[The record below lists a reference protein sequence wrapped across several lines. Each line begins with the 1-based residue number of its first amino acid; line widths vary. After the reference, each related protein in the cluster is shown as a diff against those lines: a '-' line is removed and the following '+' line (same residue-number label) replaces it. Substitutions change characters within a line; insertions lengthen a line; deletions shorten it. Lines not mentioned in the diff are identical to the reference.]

1 MARRPKLTEAALA
14 KLGAKRLAALLLAEA
29 AKNRDLRRAL
39 QIELDGERGVH
50 EVVKTLTKRLTT
62 IDNARSDLSAEKARE
77 LRSELER
84 IHATIIEK
92 VGTEA
97 PDAALELLWRFIN
110 LHQNVLERVFDRSGA
125 MADVFRAAVPS
136 LGEMAARASPS
147 PERLAGDV
155 MSTIMGNDYGVTD
168 DLIPE
173 MAEALERDGLMIL
186 QGTLLDARDQR
197 RSAIGPEEDST
208 VRYDRGLARIRLALQ
223 AVADALGDVDAF
235 IDAQDDSD
243 LTKPVFASEIAIR
256 LVAAGRA
263 AEALAILDGA
273 PLGDGRVGVFERR
286 WTDARIAALDA
297 LERGDE
303 AQALRLAFFEKAL
316 SRDHLRAYLERLPD
330 FEDTEAEERA
340 LDRVAD
346 DPRFHEALWFLVHW
360 PALPR
365 AARLV
370 EERSD
375 RLDGDLYALL
385 NPAAEA
391 LEAHHPL
398 AAALIRRALVTFT
411 LEHARSTRYGHAVRH
426 IRELQSLD
434 TLIEDYGPHETHEM
448 FVDRLKREH
457 ARKHSFWSR
466 LEKT

>member
-14 KLGAKRLAALLLAEA
+14 KLGAKSLAAVLLAETG
-29 AKNRDLRRAL
+29 KNRDLKRAL
-39 QIELDGERGVH
+39 QIELDGERGVD
-50 EVVKTLTKRLTT
+50 EVVKTLTKRLTA
-62 IDNARSDLSAEKARE
+62 IDNARSDLSTAKARD
-77 LRSELER
+77 LRPELER
-84 IHATIIEK
+84 IHCTIIEK

-97 PDAALELLWRFIN
+97 PDAALELLWRFIH
-110 LHQNVLERVFDRSGA
+110 LHQNLLERVFDRSGA
-125 MADVFRAAVPS
+125 SADVFRAAVPD
-136 LGEMAARASPS
+136 LGAMAARASTS
-147 PERLAGDV
+147 RERLASDV
-155 MSTIMGNDYGVTD
+155 MSTVMANYYGITD

-173 MAEALERDGLMIL
+173 MAEALGRDGLMIL
-186 QGTLLDARDQR
+186 KAKLLDARHQR
-197 RSAIGPEEDST
+197 RSAIGPVDDPT
-208 VRYDRGLARIRLALQ
+208 VRYDHGLARISLALQ
-223 AVADALGDVDAF
+223 AIADALGDVDAF
-235 IDAQDDSD
+235 IDAQDDRD
-243 LTKPVFASEIAIR
+243 LANPVFASEIAIR

-273 PLGDGRVGVFERR
+273 PPGDGRVGVFERR

-303 AQALRLAFFEKAL
+303 AQAMRLAFFEKAL
-316 SRDHLRAYLERLPD
+316 SRDHLRAYIEHLPD

-346 DPRFHEALWFLVHW
+346 DPKFHEALWFLVHW

-370 EERSD
+370 EERPD
-375 RLDGDLYALL
+375 RLDGDLYAIL

-398 AAALIRRALVTFT
+398 AAALIRRALVMFT

-457 ARKHSFWSR
+457 ARKQGFWSR

>member
-29 AKNRDLRRAL
+29 ARNRDLKRAL
-39 QIELDGERGVH
+39 QIELDGERGVD
-50 EVVKTLTKRLTT
+50 EVVKTLTKRLIA
-62 IDNARSDLSAEKARE
+62 IDNARSDLSTAKARE
-77 LRSELER
+77 LKSELER

-92 VGTEA
+92 VGIEA
-97 PDAALELLWRFIN
+97 PDAALELLWRFIQ

-147 PERLAGDV
+147 REHLAGDV
-155 MSTIMGNDYGVTD
+155 LSAVMTNDYGVTD

-173 MAEALERDGLMIL
+173 MAEALGRDGLMIL
-186 QGTLLDARDQR
+186 QATLLDTRHQR
-197 RSAIGPEEDST
+197 RSAMEPAGDPSI
-208 VRYDRGLARIRLALQ
+208 RYDHGLARISLALQ

-235 IDAQDDSD
+235 IDAQDDRD
-243 LTKPVFASEIAIR
+243 LTNPVIASEIAVR

-263 AEALAILDGA
+263 AEALAILDDA
-273 PLGDGRVGVFERR
+273 PPGDGRVGVFEHR

-297 LERGDE
+297 LERGNE
-303 AQALRLAFFEKAL
+303 AQAMRLAFFEKAL
-316 SRDHLRAYLERLPD
+316 SRDHLRAYLERLSD

-360 PALPR
+360 PDLPR
-365 AARLV
+365 ATRLV
-370 EERSD
+370 EERPD
-375 RLDGDLYALL
+375 LLDGDLYEML
-385 NPAAEA
+385 NPAAQA
-391 LEAHHPL
+391 LEARHPL
-398 AAALIRRALVTFT
+398 AATLIRRAMVTFT
-411 LEHARSTRYGHAVRH
+411 LEHARSTRYRHAARH
-426 IRELQSLD
+426 IRELESLD
-434 TLIEDYGPHETHEM
+434 TLIENYGTHETHER

-457 ARKHSFWSR
+457 ALKHGFWSR
-466 LEKT
+466 LEET